1 MSEFQFDEAIA
12 FYRSKVRLP
21 TAGWTDLWQ
30 EQHSHAFVVAGANH
44 DAIVEDFFNAV
55 QNAKWAKD
63 GGGYEGFRTSFDE
76 IVKKHGW
83 AHNGSAGWRSRII
96 YDTNIT
102 QAYNAGRYQQ
112 QQDIKEFRPY
122 GRYRHVNCAHP
133 RLNHLAWDGIILPI
147 DDPWFDTHYPQN
159 GWRCHC
165 RVDSLNHTEAQQ
177 LWQAKGKTG
186 VDTAPPIEWEK
197 RWVGKKSAN
206 PRLVDTP
213 KGIDPGFAYNPG
225 KAWHEPP
232 KGMPAVEKYRAD
244 KAALLAAKDA
254 KPVANFMGLRPGV
267 QDLPP
272 VKVTELTGKEFGEN
286 LSKKELAQAAD
297 LLLRTLQK
305 GDGLVNEDTGL
316 TFKLNQKSRKKMGDN
331 ADLKAAESKAI
342 ASIESLVRNAV
353 LTEIHP
359 DDEHRNP
366 DVRAVFRLY
375 VPVNMAGVLLR
386 VKLTVKDYLLSG
398 SPKLLHAL
406 SAIEIENAPLG
417 TLPSYSSTEVLQTTQ
432 PTTGRTI
439 TITELLKN
447 AILNDGTPIIPK

>member
-12 FYRSKVRLP
+12 FYRNKVRLP

-30 EQHSHAFVVAGANH
+30 EQHSHGFMVAGANH
-44 DAIVEDFFNAV
+44 HDIVEDFFNAV
-55 QNAKWAKD
+55 QNAKWAKG
-63 GGGYEGFRTSFDE
+63 GGGYEGFRASFDE

-112 QQDIKEFRPY
+112 QQDIKAFRPY

-165 RVDSLNHTEAQQ
+165 RVDSLNQTEAQQ
-177 LWQAKGKTG
+177 LWKAKGKTG
-186 VDTAPPIEWEK
+186 PDTAPPIVWEK
-197 RWVGKKSAN
+197 RLVGKRSAN
-206 PRLVDTP
+206 PRWVDTP
-213 KGIDPGFAYNPG
+213 VGIDPGFAYNPG
-225 KAWHEPP
+225 KARYEPP
-232 KGMPAVEKYRAD
+232 RGMPAVEKYRAD
-244 KAALLAAKDA
+244 KAALLAAKEA

-267 QDLPP
+267 HDLPP

-286 LSKKELAQAAD
+286 LSNGELARAAD
-297 LLLRTLQK
+297 LKLRTLQK
-305 GDGLVNEDTGL
+305 AEGLVNEDTKWV
-316 TFKLNQKSRKKMGDN
+316 FKINKKGRQKMGDN
-331 ADLKAAESKAI
+331 ADLSAADSKSI
-342 ASIESLVRNAV
+342 ASIEDIARAAV
-353 LTEIHP
+353 LTESHP
-359 DDEHRNP
+359 DLEHHNEFVSMIHRFYSAAMI
-366 DVRAVFRLY
+366 D
-375 VPVNMAGVLLR
+375 GVLYR
-386 VKLTVKDYLLSG
+386 VKLTVKDFIG
-398 SPKLLHAL
+398 HPPKKELHAL
-406 SAIEIENAPLG
+406 ASIEIENALLG
-417 TLPSYSSTEVLQTTQ
+417 TLPSSTDKSVLQTAQ

-447 AILNDGTPIIPK
+447 ATLNDGTPIIPK